1 MREDIVRGPLWLN
14 VDYPRF
20 APLGADL
27 DVDVA
32 VIGGGIT
39 GLTTAWLLA
48 REGRRVALFER
59 DRLPAGDTAST
70 EGHLTSVTGL
80 PLHLVVDRFGEPT
93 ARALWEAGTAGIDL
107 VARTVLELKVDC
119 DFRWTPG
126 YLHVAP
132 GHDRDVANLRR
143 DAEIAAELG
152 LDALFLV
159 SVPGVGRPG
168 IRFGRQGLLHPAC
181 YAAALA
187 QDLSALGGAIHE
199 GSALQAIEGS
209 PPRLT
214 VNGHSVR
221 CGQLVLASHEPLF
234 DRRLALPAATL
245 LRERLTPCTRF
256 VVAAELPA
264 GSHPAALYRDTAVPD
279 ETLRVEN
286 TVAGQLALL
295 GGADGPSH
303 EVAREEPKLE
313 ALLAR
318 LAQRLPGAK
327 ATHAW
332 SASLVR
338 SDDGLPYIGSLGNG
352 VFVASGLGGNDF
364 TLGTVAATMARDTCL
379 GRTNPLLE
387 IFDPLRPRWRATL
400 WQSLSRRFERWGGLS
415 TGGPAPHSGDR
426 PAPS

>member
-20 APLGADL
+20 APLAADL

-39 GLTTAWLLA
+39 GITTAWLLA
-48 REGRRVALFER
+48 REGRRVALLER
-59 DRLPAGDTAST
+59 DRLAAGDSASS
-70 EGHLTSVTGL
+70 EGHLTSITEL
-80 PLHLVVDRFGEPT
+80 PLHVVVDRFGEPT

-132 GHDRDVANLRR
+132 GHDRDVAGLRR
-143 DAEIAAELG
+143 DAQIAADLG

-168 IRFGRQGLLHPAC
+168 IRFGRQALLQPAC

-187 QDLSALGGAIHE
+187 QDLVTLGGALHE
-199 GSALQAIEGS
+199 GSTLEAIEGS

-214 VNGHSVR
+214 VNGRTVR
-221 CGQLVLASHEPLF
+221 CSQLVLASHEPLF
-234 DRRLALPAATL
+234 DRRLGLPAAAL
-245 LRERLTPCTRF
+245 LRERLTPCTTF

-264 GSHPAALYRDTAVPD
+264 GSHPAAIYRDTAVPD

-295 GGADGPSH
+295 GGADVPSP
-303 EVAREEPKLE
+303 EVGREEPKLDS
-313 ALLAR
+313 LLAR
-318 LAQRLPGAK
+318 LAQRVPGAR

-332 SASLVR
+332 VGGAVR
-338 SDDGLPYIGSLGNG
+338 SDDGLPYVGSLGNG
-352 VFVASGLGGNDF
+352 VFVATGLGGNDF
-364 TLGTVAATMARDTCL
+364 TLGTVAATMARDSCL
-379 GRTNPLLE
+379 GRANPLLE

-415 TGGPAPHSGDR
+415 TGGPAPQSGNR
-426 PAPS
+426 PAPF